1 MYRKGDIVLL
11 SRLFPQNHTP
21 APPLNG
27 NQLLWPKF
35 QKEAA
40 KRKQQENNRK
50 LQRENNKKTTGSCKE
65 KTTTRPKMADLTSR
79 GPWASLHPHCNALA
93 NETPTSTVTVGSC
106 HWQQLEK
113 LIQGLKRSVAPLLGP
128 NHTPVLGYSMNIS
141 PTLSKSLPFTLTF
154 LYIWYLHMNGVEK
167 LICKLGSRVS
177 VLWSL
182 NKACVLPVSAS
193 ISLLTVQIQSE
204 KEPPWP
210 RQGVSTQAK
219 TPAWVQSTNYQHT
232 K

>member
-27 NQLLWPKF
+27 TNYSDLSF
-35 QKEAA
+35 
-40 KRKQQENNRK
+40 RRK

-154 LYIWYLHMNGVEK
+154 LYI
-167 LICKLGSRVS
+167 C
-177 VLWSL
+177 
-182 NKACVLPVSAS
+182 
-193 ISLLTVQIQSE
+193 ISTWTGLRS
-204 KEPPWP
+204 WF
-210 RQGVSTQAK
+210 A
-219 TPAWVQSTNYQHT
+219 N
-232 K
+232 